1 MSRNAGSTP
10 YSLVSAFLLLL
21 AGMASAQDLR
31 VEPDSLSL
39 HGPAARHGLLVSA
52 KSADGRWIDVK
63 ASIVSSKPDV
73 VAVEADGSLRAVSD
87 GAAELRV
94 THEGKTVAVPVKV
107 AGTGQPTTPS
117 FRHEVVPI
125 FTRFGCSMGACHGKE
140 SGQNGFK
147 LSLRGFAPEMD
158 YEGILLES
166 RGRRINVDVPDLSL
180 FLAKASGRLPH
191 KGGVLFAPD
200 TRPYRRLAEWVG
212 AGAPGLVAAEPAL
225 ESLEV
230 LGGRRLKTG
239 QEQPL
244 LAIARYADGSSRDV
258 TWLCQYFSND
268 ASVLEVAP
276 DGRVKARREGATAIR
291 AHYQDKVA
299 VAEFSVPHDRPID
312 RAAFGAPK
320 GEIDRHV
327 NALLEEMR
335 IPPSGPCS
343 DADYVRRATLD
354 ATGTLPTPEQVRA
367 FLADPAP
374 DKREKLADALLASPE
389 FTDYWALIL
398 GDLLQNRKER
408 DHDVRG
414 AKGVRAFHGW
424 LRAQVAANRPWNEL
438 AKDVLLA
445 TGDTGEFPQIGYYVV
460 TVGEQREADKSDL
473 GVSVAQSFLGTRILC
488 AKCHNHPDERY
499 TQDDYYHFAAFFS
512 RLGLDRKK
520 PEKGATELKLGG
532 NDLREAEKRIAQLE
546 KELEKLEGKK
556 LEEKRKQLADAR
568 KSMEGAR
575 VRPVRVTQ
583 PRTGKPMEARPLDRS
598 AVEIAAGDDPRKA
611 LVAWMTDP
619 KNGYFSGNMV
629 NRVWKHYL
637 GVGLVEP
644 VDDLRPSN
652 LPSNPGLWDHLRADF
667 AKDFDLRR
675 LMRGILTSAAYQRS
689 SVTTPANELDRR
701 CYSHYYARR
710 LSAEVLSDA
719 ISRAT
724 GLPDAFPGYPV
735 GVRAVQ
741 LPDPGL
747 DSYFLDLFGRSPRVS
762 ACACEREGEVTLP
775 QLLHMMNGDSVVKK
789 INAGD
794 GRLAK
799 LLEAGDDAKALEEL
813 FLATLSRLPRET
825 ERSVF
830 AKQLA
835 AAENKAE
842 AWRDLF
848 WALLNSKEFVFNH

>member
-1 MSRNAGSTP
+1 VLA
-10 YSLVSAFLLLL
+10 LCLLLV
-21 AGMASAQDLR
+21 APASADEPGLR
-31 VEPDSLSL
+31 AEPSEVRL
-39 HGPAARHGLLVSA
+39 HGPDARHGVLFSA
-52 KSADGRWIDVK
+52 RSADGRWIDVRPQLT
-63 ASIVSSKPDV
+63 SSRPDV
-73 VAVEADGSLRAVSD
+73 VAVEADGTLRAVAD
-87 GAAELRV
+87 GAAELRA
-94 THEGKTVAVPVKV
+94 THEGRSVAVPVTV
-107 AGTGQPTTPS
+107 GGTGLPTTPS

-140 SGQNGFK
+140 AGQNGFK
-147 LSLRGFAPEMD
+147 LSLRGFAPETD
-158 YEGILLES
+158 YDSLLLES
-166 RGRRINVDVPDLSL
+166 RGRRANVAIPDLSL

-191 KGGVLFAPD
+191 KGGVLFDAAS
-200 TRPYRRLAEWVG
+200 RPYRRLAEWIG
-212 AGAPGLVAAEPAL
+212 AGAPGLAAAEPLL

-230 LGGRRLKTG
+230 HGGRRLRAG
-239 QEQPL
+239 QVQPL
-244 LAIARYADGSSRDV
+244 LAIARYADGTARDV

-276 DGRVKARREGATAIR
+276 DGRVKARREGASAVR

-299 VAEFSVPHDRPID
+299 VAVFSVPHDRAVD
-312 RAAFGAPK
+312 RAAFAAPK

-335 IPPSGPCS
+335 IPPSPGCT
-343 DADYVRRATLD
+343 DADFIRRATLD
-354 ATGTLPTPEQVRA
+354 ATGGLPAPAEVRA
-367 FLADPAP
+367 FLADRAP
-374 DKREKLADALLASPE
+374 DKRARLVDDLLSRPE

-414 AKGVRAFHGW
+414 SKGVRGFHEW
-424 LRAQVAANRPWNEL
+424 VRAQLAANRPWDAL

-445 TGDTGEFPQIGYYVV
+445 VGDTGALPQVGYYVV
-460 TVGEQREADKSDL
+460 TVGEAREAEKSDL

-512 RLGLDRKK
+512 RLSLDRKA
-520 PEKGATELKLGG
+520 PQKGATELRLGG
-532 NDLREAEKRIAQLE
+532 AELREAERRVAQIE
-546 KELEKLEGKK
+546 KELEKPEKLDAKK

-568 KSMEGAR
+568 KSVEAAR
-575 VRPVRVTQ
+575 AKPVRVTQ
-583 PRTGKPMEARPLDRS
+583 PRTGKPMDARPLDRS
-598 AVEIAAGDDPRKA
+598 AVEIASGEDPRKA
-611 LVAWMTDP
+611 LVAWMCDP

-629 NRVWKHYL
+629 NRIWKHYL

-652 LPSNPGLWDHLRADF
+652 LPSNPALWDHLRADF

-675 LMRGILTSAAYQRS
+675 LMRSILNSAAYQRS
-689 SVTTPANELDRR
+689 SVTTPENEQDRR
-701 CYSHYYARR
+701 FTSHFAARR
-710 LSAEVLSDA
+710 LPAEVLSDA

-724 GLPDAFPGYPV
+724 GVPDSFPGYPV

-741 LPDPGL
+741 LPDPAL
-747 DSYFLDLFGRSPRVS
+747 ESYFLDLFGRSPRVS

-775 QLLHMMNGDSVVKK
+775 QLLHMMNGDSVVRK
-789 INAGD
+789 IKAPE
-794 GRLAK
+794 GRLAR
-799 LLEAGDDAKALEEL
+799 LLQAGDQAKAVEEL
-813 FLATLSRLPRET
+813 FLATLSRLPRDA
-825 ERSVF
+825 ERAVF
-830 AKQLA
+830 AKELA
-835 AAENKAE
+835 AAPDQGE